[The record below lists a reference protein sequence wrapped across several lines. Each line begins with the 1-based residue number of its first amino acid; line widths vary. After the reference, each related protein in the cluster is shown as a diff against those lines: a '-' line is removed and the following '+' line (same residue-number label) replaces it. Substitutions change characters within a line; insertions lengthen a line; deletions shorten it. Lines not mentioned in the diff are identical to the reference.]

1 MGVIAVALLV
11 VSANGAPTEG
21 VSDDRLFAIA
31 ERIKCVQC
39 TGESV
44 AGSSAPI
51 AVQFREEISKQM
63 ASGST
68 DDEILNFFSDRYGRD
83 ILLTPPSTGV
93 GALVWIVPVVVL
105 AGAVLLLAG
114 TFRRW
119 RAERVER
126 TATEQDQQIVDAALH
141 ARRDA
146 PPS

>member
-1 MGVIAVALLV
+1 
-11 VSANGAPTEG
+11 
-21 VSDDRLFAIA
+21 
-31 ERIKCVQC
+31 QC

-51 AVQFREEISKQM
+51 AVQFREEISQQM

-68 DDEILNFFSDRYGRD
+68 DDEILNFFSERYGRD

-93 GALVWIVPVVVL
+93 GALVWIVPVVAL
-105 AGAVLLLAG
+105 AAAVLLLAA

-119 RAERVER
+119 REERVDR
-126 TATEQDQQIVDAALH
+126 HATDEDQEIVDAAMD

-146 PPS
+146 PPT